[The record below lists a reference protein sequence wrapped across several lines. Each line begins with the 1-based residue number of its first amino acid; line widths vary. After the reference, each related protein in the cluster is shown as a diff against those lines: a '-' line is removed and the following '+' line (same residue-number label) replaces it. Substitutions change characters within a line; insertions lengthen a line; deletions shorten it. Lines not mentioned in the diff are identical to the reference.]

1 MATQWKKTKY
11 PGVRYYEHATRKHG
25 IRKDSY
31 YAIRY
36 QKEGK
41 RKEEGLG
48 WASKGWTAEKA
59 NAELSELKKAYTTG
73 NGATSLAEK
82 RDLEKE
88 RREKGQIEKERV
100 EKESVS
106 FDTFFTDT
114 YFPIAKRTKK
124 AGSYKREKQNFDN
137 WIKPVIGKMPFS
149 QIAPFHIEKIKKN
162 MLDAETK
169 RTPRTIQYCFATVR
183 QVWNMAKRDGLTGVD
198 SPTKFVKIPRI
209 DNKRMRFL
217 THEQANLLM
226 KDLSSRSKQLHDMAL
241 LSLHCGLRAGE
252 IFHLTWDDID
262 IGREMLSLRDT
273 KSVKTRTA
281 YMTDAVKRMFL
292 SMKCLKNDTLVF
304 ADRNGNK
311 IQRISHSFQ
320 RAIDDLGLNKN
331 IVDQRKK
338 VVFHTLRHTFASWL
352 VENGTDLYTVK
363 ELLGHSSIAM
373 TERYSHLGANTLQS
387 AVKSLEKKM
396 AELKERNADNIIN
409 LNS

>member
-1 MATQWKKTKY
+1 
-11 PGVRYYEHATRKHG
+11 
-25 IRKDSY
+25 
-31 YAIRY
+31 
-36 QKEGK
+36 
-41 RKEEGLG
+41 
-48 WASKGWTAEKA
+48 
-59 NAELSELKKAYTTG
+59 
-73 NGATSLAEK
+73 
-82 RDLEKE
+82 
-88 RREKGQIEKERV
+88 
-100 EKESVS
+100 
-106 FDTFFTDT
+106 
-114 YFPIAKRTKK
+114 
-124 AGSYKREKQNFDN
+124 
-137 WIKPVIGKMPFS
+137 
-149 QIAPFHIEKIKKN
+149 
-162 MLDAETK
+162 
-169 RTPRTIQYCFATVR
+169 
-183 QVWNMAKRDGLTGVD
+183 
-198 SPTKFVKIPRI
+198 
-209 DNKRMRFL
+209 
-217 THEQANLLM
+217 M

-262 IGREMLSLRDT
+262 IDREMLSLRDT

-292 SMKCLKNDTLVF
+292 SMKRLKNDTLVF

>member
-1 MATQWKKTKY
+1 MATTWKKTKY
-11 PGVRYYEHATRKHG
+11 PGVRYYEHAIRKHG
-25 IRKDSY
+25 VKKDRY

-48 WASKGWTAEKA
+48 WASNGWTAEKA

-73 NGATSLAEK
+73 TGATSLGEK
-82 RDLEKE
+82 RDIEKE
-88 RREKGQIEKERV
+88 RREKEQVEKERS

-106 FDTFFTDT
+106 FDEFFNNT

-124 AGSYKREKQNFDN
+124 EGSYNREKQNFEN
-137 WIKPVIGKMPFS
+137 WIKPVIGNMSFS

-162 MLDAETK
+162 MLDTETK

-217 THEQANLLM
+217 THEQADLLM

-252 IFHLTWDDID
+252 IFNLTWDDID
-262 IGREMLSLRDT
+262 VGREILILRDT
-273 KSVKTRTA
+273 KNVKTRTA
-281 YMTDAVKRMFL
+281 YMTGAVKDMFL
-292 SMKCLKNDTLVF
+292 SMKRLNNDALVF

-320 RAIDDLGLNKN
+320 RAIDNLSLNKN

-338 VVFHTLRHTFASWL
+338 AVFHTLRHTFASWL

-373 TERYSHLGANTLQS
+373 TERYSHLGANTLQK
-387 AVKSLEKKM
+387 AIKSLEKTLSKKD
-396 AELKERNADNIIN
+396 LPKVVNFKE
-409 LNS
+409 